1 MLISIV
7 CWNNIYVQHLYLL
20 LLTCL
25 VFLIKYWTPVIV
37 CNVDYICIGLK
48 LSLLMLASYYVHR
61 NPNWSRETCSSFPW
75 ISNVVKLLKRMPLHL
90 PRSKFVWCMMH
101 IIILIFKGFITLAPE
116 QKILKYLLYPI
127 RFPVMIIHRFL
138 YLLQQKVSMRDRWYQ
153 SYMSLNLVH
162 SQVLVCTLHVNL
174 ILFICACQSL
184 MGGTNTQLDLMW
196 DQFFYQRSLL

>member
-1 MLISIV
+1 MVWCKLRCKCCCNINELHLKSTVMLISIV

-101 IIILIFKGFITLAPE
+101 IIILIFKGFILLLLLN
-116 QKILKYLLYPI
+116 KKY
-127 RFPVMIIHRFL
+127 
-138 YLLQQKVSMRDRWYQ
+138 
-153 SYMSLNLVH
+153 
-162 SQVLVCTLHVNL
+162 
-174 ILFICACQSL
+174 
-184 MGGTNTQLDLMW
+184 
-196 DQFFYQRSLL
+196 